1 MDITL
6 RIRAAYDHFQA
17 GNIEHAVQ
25 LCKEILT
32 DYPDNPYI
40 LDFLGILYH
49 QIKDY
54 DSAIEYFRKSIQLNP
69 NSPETFYNLGAALT
83 QKGLFEEAVTC
94 YRNALRLNPNFVD
107 AFNKLAIVL
116 HKMGRLSEAITHY
129 RTAAKYAP
137 SFKTFFNLA
146 IALQENGQ
154 LDDAITCYQ
163 RVLQLNP
170 NFADA
175 YLNLSVVFQEKGTLD
190 EAKSY
195 YLKALQLTQNKS
207 QTHFDQGGSDNV
219 FESNPDFIKGLW
231 AKCMSSLPII
241 YSDHS
246 EIQAVRKNYLDELT
260 KLHELIPL
268 ASPENVKN
276 AARLIGIHKPF
287 YLTYQ
292 GLNNREL
299 QKIYGDM
306 VCRIM
311 ANTYPQWADHFF
323 MPPYSM
329 DKPLRVGIVS
339 GYFYYHSVWKI
350 PMKGWIENL
359 DKNKFNLY
367 GYYTGNK
374 KDKET
379 GSSRNYFHRFV
390 EDIYDFEKLCRTI
403 VNDNLHVLIYPEIGM
418 DPVTVKL
425 AGLRLAPVQCV
436 SWGHPETTGFPTID
450 YYLSGE
456 LMEPADADTHYTEKL
471 IRLPNL
477 SIFYTPFEF
486 PVVDMDREAFGLR
499 PDTVLY
505 HCCQSLY
512 KFLPQYDEVFPRIAK
527 EVGNCQFL
535 FSSFPFIGEV
545 LEKFR
550 SRISRAFQ
558 NFDLD
563 ANDYVVYLPLLNPA
577 QYQALNRLSDVY
589 LDCIGWSGCNS
600 VLEALAENLPVV
612 TMPGGLMRSREG
624 AAILTMMGLKET
636 IADTLDDYVNLS
648 VRLARDIEWRRSIYK
663 KITENKHLVYQD
675 KSCIAAL
682 EDFILLAVKE
692 KVT

>member
-17 GNIEHAVQ
+17 GNMEHAVR

-54 DSAIEYFRKSIQLNP
+54 DSAIEYFRKAIQLNP
-69 NSPETFYNLGAALT
+69 NSPETFYNLGTALT
-83 QKGLFEEAVTC
+83 QKGLLEEAVTC

-107 AFNKLAIVL
+107 AYNKLAIVL
-116 HKMGRLSEAITHY
+116 HNMGRLSEAITQY

-137 SFKTFFNLA
+137 GFKTYFNLA

-175 YLNLSVVFQEKGTLD
+175 YFNLSVVFQEKGNLD

-219 FESNPDFIKGLW
+219 SESNPHFIKGLW

-241 YSDHS
+241 YSDQS

-268 ASPENVKN
+268 ATPENVKN
-276 AARLIGIHKPF
+276 AASHIGIYKPF
-287 YLTYQ
+287 YLAYQ

-306 VCRIM
+306 VCGIM
-311 ANTYPQWADHFF
+311 ANTYPQWANRRF

-350 PMKGWIENL
+350 PIKGWIENL

-367 GYYTGNK
+367 GYYTGKK

-403 VNDNLHVLIYPEIGM
+403 ADDNLNIIIYPEIGM

-436 SWGHPETTGFPTID
+436 SWGHPETTGLPTID

-486 PVVDMDREAFGLR
+486 PFVDMDREAFGLR
-499 PDTVLY
+499 PDPVLY

-527 EVGNCQFL
+527 EVGNCRFL

-550 SRISRAFQ
+550 ARISKAFQ
-558 NFDLD
+558 DFDLD
-563 ANDYVVYLPLLNPA
+563 ADEYVVHLPLLNPE

-612 TMPGGLMRSREG
+612 TLPCGLMRSREG

-636 IADTLDDYVNLS
+636 IADTLDDYINLS
-648 VRLARDIEWRRSIYK
+648 VRLARDIEWRQSIYK

-675 KSCIAAL
+675 KSCIDAL
-682 EDFILLAVKE
+682 ENFLLMAVK
-692 KVT
+692 